1 MPIHTATRDEQAT
14 AARLRTIPQLLE
26 ERPAL
31 RSTGTNPERWLRRLI
46 YERRLPY
53 RKVGGRV
60 MVDLADADAFL
71 EGEQMPAAAS

>member
-1 MPIHTATRDEQAT
+1 MATEHTTERSAE
-14 AARLRTIPQLLE
+14 RLRTIPQLLE

-31 RSTGTNPERWLRRLI
+31 RSTGKQPERWIRRLI

-60 MVDLADADAFL
+60 MVDLADADLFL
-71 EGEQMPAAAS
+71 EGEKVPAAS